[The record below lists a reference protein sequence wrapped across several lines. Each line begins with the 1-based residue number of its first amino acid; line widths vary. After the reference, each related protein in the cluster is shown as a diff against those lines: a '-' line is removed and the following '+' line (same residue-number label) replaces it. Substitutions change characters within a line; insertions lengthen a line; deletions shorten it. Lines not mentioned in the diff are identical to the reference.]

1 MKPEVFAGVAL
12 SVWVGLAW
20 GLDFELLVL
29 KLLGEMD
36 FWIELALFGEKT
48 ALVASAPEK
57 RDLPLAA
64 VAV

>member
-36 FWIELALFGEKT
+36 LWIELALFGEKI
-48 ALVASAPEK
+48 ALVAWAQEK